1 MNLAFSLIRGGKMCS
16 ICNISNFE
24 LFQDGTIRNL
34 LGISA
39 GVNLFLVT
47 KNKKDF
53 FLTASDG
60 KSETYYMTYVC
71 PTCGKRLGRLIK

>member
-1 MNLAFSLIRGGKMCS
+1 MCS

-24 LFQDGTIRNL
+24 LFQDGTIRNP
-34 LGISA
+34 LGIST
-39 GVNLFLVT
+39 GVKLFLT

-60 KSETYYMTYVC
+60 KSETNFMTYAC
-71 PTCGKRLGRLIK
+71 PTCGKRLGQ